1 MCLADSAGLTRSRA
15 AILGRLGAAL
25 SLSVLL
31 HAWLLILA
39 APPRPVASERVS
51 LIVRLGGT
59 PRGELEALRA
69 LEHGNAAVLMDETPG
84 QKTLPPLARARQG
97 DASPRATP
105 ETSAGPIPLEASELS
120 RKPYV
125 SLQLASFPADAPEGP
140 AGYVPQEN
148 LDRAPQPLAPI
159 VARYPHTALSA
170 GRSGHVI
177 ADVLLSEEGKVVWV
191 SPWQVEG
198 PEFVP
203 PALEALRRARFHPT
217 KYSGQAVAARLFY
230 VVIFYLE

>member
-15 AILGRLGAAL
+15 AIAGRLGAAL

-31 HAWLLILA
+31 HAWLLSLA
-39 APPRPVASERVS
+39 APPRPVASEHVS

-69 LEHGNAAVLMDETPG
+69 LERGNAAVLMDETPG
-84 QKTLPPLARARQG
+84 HETLPPRARARQG
-97 DASPRATP
+97 GASPRATP
-105 ETSAGPIPLEASELS
+105 EKSAGPIPREAGEPS

-125 SLQLASFPADAPEGP
+125 SLQLTSFPEDAPEGP
-140 AGYVPQEN
+140 AGYVPQGN
-148 LDRAPQPLAPI
+148 LDRAPQLLVPI
-159 VARYPHTALSA
+159 VANYPHTALSA

-203 PALEALRRARFHPT
+203 PALEA
-217 KYSGQAVAARLFY
+217 
-230 VVIFYLE
+230 

>member
-1 MCLADSAGLTRSRA
+1 
-15 AILGRLGAAL
+15 LGAAL

-69 LEHGNAAVLMDETPG
+69 LERGNAAVLMDETPG
-84 QKTLPPLARARQG
+84 HETLPPRARARQG
-97 DASPRATP
+97 GASPRATP
-105 ETSAGPIPLEASELS
+105 EKSAGPIPREAGEPS

-125 SLQLASFPADAPEGP
+125 SLQLTSFPEDAPEGP
-140 AGYVPQEN
+140 AGYVPQGN
-148 LDRAPQPLAPI
+148 LDRAPQLLVPI
-159 VARYPHTALSA
+159 VANYPHTALSA

-177 ADVLLSEEGKVVWV
+177 ADLLLSKEGKVVWV

-203 PALEALRRARFHPT
+203 PALEALRRARFRPT
-217 KYSGQAVAARLFY
+217 EYSGQAVAARLFY
-230 VVIFYLE
+230 VVLFYLE

>member
-15 AILGRLGAAL
+15 AIAGRLGAAL

-31 HAWLLILA
+31 HAWLLSHA
-39 APPRPVASERVS
+39 APPRPVESERVS
-51 LIVRLGGT
+51 LTVRLGGT

-69 LEHGNAAVLMDETPG
+69 LERGNAAVRMDETPG
-84 QKTLPPLARARQG
+84 HETLPPRARARQG
-97 DASPRATP
+97 GASPRATP
-105 ETSAGPIPLEASELS
+105 EKSAGPIPREAGEPS

-125 SLQLASFPADAPEGP
+125 SLQLTSFPEDAPEGP
-140 AGYVPQEN
+140 AGYVPQGN
-148 LDRAPQPLAPI
+148 LDRAPQLLVPI
-159 VARYPHTALSA
+159 VANYPHTALSA

-177 ADVLLSEEGKVVWV
+177 ADLLLSKEGKVVWV

-203 PALEALRRARFHPT
+203 PALEALRRARFRPT
-217 KYSGQAVAARLFY
+217 EYSGQAVAARLFY
-230 VVIFYLE
+230 VVLFYLE

>member
-15 AILGRLGAAL
+15 AIAGRLGAAL

-31 HAWLLILA
+31 HAWLLSHA
-39 APPRPVASERVS
+39 APPRPVESERVS
-51 LIVRLGGT
+51 LTVRLGGT

-69 LEHGNAAVLMDETPG
+69 LERGNAAVLMDETPG
-84 QKTLPPLARARQG
+84 HETLPPRARARQG
-97 DASPRATP
+97 GASPRATP
-105 ETSAGPIPLEASELS
+105 EKSAGPIPREAGEPS

-125 SLQLASFPADAPEGP
+125 SLQLTSFPEDAPEGP
-140 AGYVPQEN
+140 AGYVPQGN
-148 LDRAPQPLAPI
+148 LDRAPQLLVPI
-159 VARYPHTALSA
+159 VANYPHTALSA

-177 ADVLLSEEGKVVWV
+177 ADLLLSKEGKVVWV

-203 PALEALRRARFHPT
+203 PALEALRRARFRPT
-217 KYSGQAVAARLFY
+217 EYSGQAVAARLFY
-230 VVIFYLE
+230 VVLFYLE